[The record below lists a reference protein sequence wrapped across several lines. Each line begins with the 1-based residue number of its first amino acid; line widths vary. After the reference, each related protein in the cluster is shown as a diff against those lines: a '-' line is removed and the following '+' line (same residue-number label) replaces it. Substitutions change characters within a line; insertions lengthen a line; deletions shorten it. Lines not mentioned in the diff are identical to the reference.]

1 MVVVDEYVVSGSDDG
16 HFFIWDRKTSRV
28 VNILRG
34 DGEVVNVVQGH
45 PYEPMI
51 ACSGID
57 STIKIFGPGG
67 ESRERENAY
76 KGIDVA
82 NPGGSTH
89 SSLRFGGRRR
99 RVPVDDDDDNDEN
112 EQAADRDQPDEDE
125 AAIAARGLRSR
136 RAMQDSY
143 RIMQG
148 NDEARRNGQS
158 EAYISVS
165 DLGNLDLAM
174 ITRLW
179 LLNQFRAT

>member
-1 MVVVDEYVVSGSDDG
+1 M
-16 HFFIWDRKTSRV
+16 
-28 VNILRG
+28 VNILKG

-67 ESRERENAY
+67 ESRERENAS

-99 RVPVDDDDDNDEN
+99 RVPLADDDNDD
-112 EQAADRDQPDEDE
+112 EQAADQEQPDEEE

-136 RAMQDSY
+136 QAMADSY

-148 NDEARRNGQS
+148 NDEERRNGQS

-179 LLNQFRAT
+179 LLNQFRAP